1 MLDKLA
7 LNTHERVQHQRRGAA
22 TFDQTT
28 QGLKGLPV
36 TFLLPILCTHFNVN
50 GWLGKANFFYQL
62 LFWKT

>member
-28 QGLKGLPV
+28 QGLKGLAYE
-36 TFLLPILCTHFNVN
+36 LNHCHFFITNYMHS
-50 GWLGKANFFYQL
+50 FQR
-62 LFWKT
+62 